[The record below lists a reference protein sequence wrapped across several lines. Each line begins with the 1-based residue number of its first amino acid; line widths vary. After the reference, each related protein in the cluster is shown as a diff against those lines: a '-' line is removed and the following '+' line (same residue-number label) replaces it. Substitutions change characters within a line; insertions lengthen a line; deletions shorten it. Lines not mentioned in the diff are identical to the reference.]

1 MNYKD
6 TWEVDEQGKK
16 FVFTVEMKRRL
27 EQKGLPIEPESLG
40 QLKTVKKSPRPQAKK
55 AGPAPIAV
63 NEPDVIQIDP
73 ESGKYIGMLKWYNPA
88 RGYGFISRGGG
99 EDIFFHKTSTIG
111 DPTDLDEGQSVLYDV
126 EDRPKGPEATEVE
139 PYYEKTSA
147 IGDPTELDEEQAAN
161 EDFEDSSNGSEAGAF
176 DPDIETSSKVGDP
189 AELDEEQQAIVEDVD
204 DRTNESEAGEVE
216 FHNNDPE

>member
-6 TWEVDEQGKK
+6 TWEVDEQGNK

-27 EQKGLPIEPESLG
+27 DQQGLPLEPESLE
-40 QLKTVKKSPRPQAKK
+40 QLKVVKSTPRPK
-55 AGPAPIAV
+55 AQKARPAPVAIS
-63 NEPDVIQIDP
+63 EPDVIQIDP

-111 DPTDLDEGQSVLYDV
+111 DPTELDEGQSVLYDV

-139 PYYEKTSA
+139 PYIEKTSTVEE
-147 IGDPTELDEEQAAN
+147 PTELDEEQAVESDAEERADDSETTEIEPN
-161 EDFEDSSNGSEAGAF
+161 NDEASTIGTPTEFDAGQTVVSDIEERPDSSDN
-176 DPDIETSSKVGDP
+176 P
-189 AELDEEQQAIVEDVD
+189 
-204 DRTNESEAGEVE
+204 EVE
-216 FHNNDPE
+216 SDTNNTE